1 MNPKNMMKIREL
13 LMKFTMNHPKIP
25 PFSKAASEA
34 IGVDSIIE
42 ITVTTADGKTLC
54 TNMKV
59 KPEDVQLM
67 EEFKKKYP
75 STICWWR
82 TKKHA
87 KLVDDNLNPGEEVI
101 YAFAA
106 QNNNDH
112 GNIFDTG
119 VLALTNQRLIVAQNR
134 LLIGYKINSITPEL
148 YNDMQINVGII
159 WGTVT
164 IDTMKEVIYFSNISK
179 KALPEI
185 QITINSYMVEARKK
199 NSK

>member
-1 MNPKNMMKIREL
+1 M
-13 LMKFTMNHPKIP
+13 
-25 PFSKAASEA
+25 A
-34 IGVDSIIE
+34 
-42 ITVTTADGKTLC
+42 TAYDLIK
-54 TNMKV
+54 
-59 KPEDVQLM
+59 
-67 EEFKKKYP
+67 EFKKKYP

-134 LLIGYKINSITPEL
+134 LLMEYQILKIMVNLFL
-148 YNDMQINVGII
+148 YYQYILQ
-159 WGTVT
+159 
-164 IDTMKEVIYFSNISK
+164 E
-179 KALPEI
+179 
-185 QITINSYMVEARKK
+185 
-199 NSK
+199 

>member
-1 MNPKNMMKIREL
+1 M
-13 LMKFTMNHPKIP
+13 
-25 PFSKAASEA
+25 A
-34 IGVDSIIE
+34 
-42 ITVTTADGKTLC
+42 TAYDL
-54 TNMKV
+54 V
-59 KPEDVQLM
+59 K
-67 EEFKKKYP
+67 EFKKRYP

-87 KLVDDNLNPGEEVI
+87 KLVDDNLNAGEEVI

-112 GNIFDTG
+112 GSIFDTA

-134 LLIGYKINSITPEL
+134 LLIGYKINSITPQL
-148 YNDMQINVGII
+148 YNDMQINAGII

-185 QITINSYMVEARKK
+185 QVTVNSYMVEAKKK
-199 NSK
+199 NSQWVLFFKRGKNEKNIYINYNNSIIIY

>member
-1 MNPKNMMKIREL
+1 M
-13 LMKFTMNHPKIP
+13 
-25 PFSKAASEA
+25 A
-34 IGVDSIIE
+34 
-42 ITVTTADGKTLC
+42 TAYDLIK
-54 TNMKV
+54 
-59 KPEDVQLM
+59 
-67 EEFKKKYP
+67 EFKKKYP

-112 GNIFDTG
+112 GNIFDTA

-148 YNDMQINVGII
+148 YNDMQINAGII

-199 NSK
+199 NSKWVLFFKRGNKWRKYIY